1 MTDGKVQ
8 NRRRGPDALVKAIQ
22 FFSILSWLFIF
33 VLLIF
38 FSLAKPRFQ
47 GFGKGMSAVQ
57 SGSWNTFFLD
67 SILYIL
73 IIQFLVCFSGLLI
86 NANRVKRKTDQ
97 FSKSLV
103 FFAVMS
109 MIGAVLFGLFR

>member
-1 MTDGKVQ
+1 MAEGKIL
-8 NRRRGPDALVKAIQ
+8 NRRRGPDVMVKAIQ

-33 VLLIF
+33 VILIF

-57 SGSWNTFFLD
+57 AGSWDTFFLD
-67 SILYIL
+67 SILYVL
-73 IIQFLVCFSGLLI
+73 IFQFLICFFGLLF

-97 FSKSLV
+97 YSKSLV
-103 FFAVMS
+103 FFSVMS
-109 MIGAVLFGLFR
+109 LIGAVLFGLMR

>member
-1 MTDGKVQ
+1 MTDGNIQ
-8 NRRRGPDALVKAIQ
+8 NRRRGPDVLVKAIQ

-38 FSLAKPRFQ
+38 FSLAKPKFQ

-67 SILYIL
+67 SILYVL
-73 IIQFLVCFSGLLI
+73 IAQFLVCFFGLLF

-97 FSKSLV
+97 FSKSLI
-103 FFAVMS
+103 FFSVMS
-109 MIGAVLFGLFR
+109 LIGAVLFGLLR